1 MSKRQ
6 DKIAAARKEQQKFL
20 AERKAIQWGI
30 FNSNF
35 EAGLKIYEAN
45 KGKLS
50 EEERATIEKE
60 IEENRAAL
68 KKLED
73 EINQATEA

>member
-50 EEERATIEKE
+50 EEERADRKSTRLNSSHEWIS
-60 IEENRAAL
+60 RMPSSA
-68 KKLED
+68 
-73 EINQATEA
+73 